1 MLIIHV
7 KLILDADLS
16 KDDFMKPISKNGT
29 SPEKGNL
36 LNDSG
41 VVIANVNINDK
52 SHQTKSN
59 TDSTAL

>member
-1 MLIIHV
+1 M
-7 KLILDADLS
+7 DADLS

-36 LNDSG
+36 LNESG
-41 VVIANVNINDK
+41 VVIANVTINDK
-52 SHQTKSN
+52 SHQSKSN